1 MEMELKICA
10 MDNHDGAWRFA
21 EALLKSDASPDRQP
35 SLRLDFYV
43 DEEYKDDDQAFVMV
57 RFAEHCV
64 AAAHVDL
71 DMLLV
76 AVKAM
81 KAFKNAQLSKDE

>member
-21 EALLKSDASPDRQP
+21 EALLKSDASPDKQP

-43 DEEYKDDDQAFVMV
+43 TAEYDDKEVFVMV
-57 RFAEHCV
+57 RFAEDCV

-71 DMLLV
+71 DMLFM
-76 AVKAM
+76 AAKAM